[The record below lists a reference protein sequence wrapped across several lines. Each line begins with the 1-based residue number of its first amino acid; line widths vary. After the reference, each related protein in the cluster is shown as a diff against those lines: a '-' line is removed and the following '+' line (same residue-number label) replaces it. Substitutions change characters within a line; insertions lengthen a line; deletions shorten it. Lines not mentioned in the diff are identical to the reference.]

1 MEIEKYGLREASL
14 RVPLSRLEPA
24 MQTGRASFSWTEI
37 ARWFQPSFPAGVAVD
52 PTAWLDLPLNVVTPL
67 FMQCAQRKQRK
78 KNVPA
83 QNIPDLFSGS
93 APATPA
99 AADPAAPSSSP
110 SLAMGHSMPAHLAN
124 LLPKPVTYSPLIKSS
139 AEPPLDALVE
149 IMNSLTRPD
158 WSPSDTVKKMSA
170 FPGIGGVMLATKD
183 GLVVA
188 DKLPRSLDAD
198 QVAAFLPQMFT
209 RMGDYA
215 VELRM
220 GLIKALTLTLDGGPC
235 MVIDGGI
242 LYLIVAGK
250 PGEPL
255 PEAHIQKIAA
265 EMAKRTF

>member
-1 MEIEKYGLREASL
+1 MELEKYGLREASL

-37 ARWFQPSFPAGVAVD
+37 TRWFQPSFPAGVAVD

-67 FMQCAQRKQRK
+67 FMQCAQRRQRK
-78 KNVPA
+78 KPALA
-83 QNIPDLFSGS
+83 QNIPDLFTGS
-93 APATPA
+93 AAA
-99 AADPAAPSSSP
+99 VAADTAAHASAQSS
-110 SLAMGHSMPAHLAN
+110 AMGHSMPANLTN

-139 AEPPLDALVE
+139 SEPPLDTLVE
-149 IMNSLTRPD
+149 IMTSLTQPD

-188 DKLPRSLDAD
+188 DKLPSSLDAD
-198 QVAAFLPQMFT
+198 QLAAFLPQMFT

-215 VELRM
+215 IELRM
-220 GLIKALTLTLDGGPC
+220 GIIKALTLSLDGGPC